1 MLKAFLIA
9 TAALISVDAAVWE
22 SRYRI
27 EVAHACK
34 KLARHITA
42 MDWSSGPLV

>member
-9 TAALISVDAAVWE
+9 TAVLITVDAAVWE
-22 SRYRI
+22 SRYRV
-27 EVAHACK
+27 EFAHACK
-34 KLARHITA
+34 KLERHIVS